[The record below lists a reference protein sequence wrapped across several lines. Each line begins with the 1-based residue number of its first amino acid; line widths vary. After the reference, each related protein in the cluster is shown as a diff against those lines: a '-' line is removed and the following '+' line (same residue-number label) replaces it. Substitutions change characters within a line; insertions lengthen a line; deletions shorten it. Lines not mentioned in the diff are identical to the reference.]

1 MERPRE
7 TIVRRH
13 QTHHVSVAL
22 ALGASQYELML
33 LPSWALFTVCAVLGV
48 AGLLAAYRKPW
59 TIALAFVAMLSI
71 SIVSI
76 VQLRDPL
83 GLSVAQR
90 REAESWSYVAALFW
104 SLTVGFTLPVIGL
117 CLGVRSRSQIGRK
130 PE

>member
-1 MERPRE
+1 
-7 TIVRRH
+7 
-13 QTHHVSVAL
+13 
-22 ALGASQYELML
+22 ML

-90 REAESWSYVAALFW
+90 REAESWSYVAAVLVFNCRVHAASHW
-104 SLTVGFTLPVIGL
+104 TVLR
-117 CLGVRSRSQIGRK
+117 RSFKKSDWTQTRIARGR
-130 PE
+130 